1 MHSLLCKGSVLLL
14 PGLVS
19 RIIKGLSSTELAIAL
34 FGALTLVAIPGTFT
48 ESRAIYSSPFFVS
61 LLTLMALNLVCCS
74 MKRWHSLAGSTLV
87 LHGGVLVT
95 LLGCVITS
103 FGYVSTVNIYEG
115 TFADEAFRWDLKRDV
130 PFDMQLWVKK
140 INRQYYPV
148 PVRVGVLRGSE
159 RYALFTLATGES
171 FELPGYRVL
180 VSDFEPESLRLL
192 LVVQKGDRMVGTADT
207 SGNSTLPADFPYAF
221 KLVSY
226 KNPQLK
232 RMWVDLQLSRDD
244 QPPVSGTS
252 EINAPFSWQGLYFY
266 HTQTGTDGN
275 GRSFAGIQ
283 IVKDPGRPVVF
294 CGFAIMCLGAVL
306 AFWRRFAQR

>member
-1 MHSLLCKGSVLLL
+1 MKGSVLLP
-14 PGLVS
+14 PGLKS
-19 RIIKGLSSTELAIAL
+19 RIINGLSSTELAIAL
-34 FGALTLVAIPGTFT
+34 FGILTIVAIPGTFT
-48 ESRAIYSSPFFVS
+48 ESRAIYSSPLFVS
-61 LLTLMALNLVCCS
+61 LLALMALNLICCS
-74 MKRWHSLAGSTLV
+74 MKRWRSLAGSTLV

-103 FGYVSTVNIYEG
+103 FGYVATVNVYEG
-115 TFADEAFRWDLKRDV
+115 TFVDEAFRWDLKRDA
-130 PFDMQLWVKK
+130 PFHMRLWVKQ

-148 PVRVGVLRGSE
+148 PVRVGVLQGNE
-159 RYALFTLATGES
+159 KYGLFTLATGES
-171 FELPGYRVL
+171 FELPGYRVS
-180 VSDFEPESLRLL
+180 VTDFEPKNLRLV
-192 LVVQKGDRMVGTADT
+192 LVVYKGDGIVGTADT
-207 SGNSTLPADFPYAF
+207 SGNSTLPVDFPYAF

-232 RMWVDLQLSRDD
+232 RMWVDLQLSSDD
-244 QPPVSGTS
+244 KPPVSGTS
-252 EINAPFSWQGLYFY
+252 EINAPFSWQGLCFY